1 MTNSLALTAWVVLWS
16 AHMGHGALQPAE
28 THVPLSALMP
38 DCSLSRDA
46 IAEHVPVG
54 RPDALWLTC
63 SGVKFVVVHPD
74 NLVGKVDIRSPN
86 QAVQFV
92 RLFTSLPTFAS
103 VRLGGCV
110 ELADTGDP
118 SLFYVVEPR
127 TFNRYLKNAQV
138 EQQGQQATKDL
149 SFIIK
154 RPVVCPDQ
162 KVYVWEEQVESDGL
176 YFQLSQKVVL
186 KSARNLGIT
195 HWVH

>member
-1 MTNSLALTAWVVLWS
+1 MLWLG
-16 AHMGHGALQPAE
+16 HIGHGELQPAE
-28 THVPLSALMP
+28 THFPLSALISG
-38 DCSLSRDA
+38 CSLSRGA
-46 IAEHVPVG
+46 IAEQVPLG

-63 SGVKFVVVHPD
+63 AGVKFVVVHPD
-74 NLVGKVDIRSPN
+74 NLVGKVNIRSPN
-86 QAVQFV
+86 EALQFV

-110 ELADTGDP
+110 ELADTGDR
-118 SLFYVVEPR
+118 SLLYVVESR
-127 TFNRYLKNAQV
+127 IFSRYLKNAQV

-162 KVYVWEEQVESDGL
+162 KIYLWEEQVESDGM
-176 YFQLSQKVVL
+176 YFQLSKHVVV